1 MSEHISDRPRRPGR
15 PPRREVYGRLRS
27 DVAELWERMGGL
39 PSPQEAV
46 GIWRGIWYREAHHS
60 TAIEGNTLVFKEVE
74 RLLAEGRA
82 IGDRELRE
90 YLEVRGYASAA
101 EWVYRQALNRLG
113 LCHSGAILGLAEVR
127 QVHHTALSPV
137 CEVAPHPDATDR
149 ETPGNFREH
158 DIRPFPGGMTP
169 VSWPLIFSEMD
180 TWIEEVNR
188 LDAASSSF
196 PESLAEIH
204 CRFEQ
209 IHPFLDG
216 NGRTGRL
223 LLNLILVRLGHPPA
237 IIYKRDRSRYL
248 DALRK
253 ADRGELGPLGE
264 MLARAILD
272 NLYRFV
278 IPAVA
283 GPERLVPLSA
293 LATPDLKAPALRVAA
308 GRSRLRAIR
317 NASGRWRSSRV
328 WVEEYKATRY
338 RRVRRATDADEEE

>member
-1 MSEHISDRPRRPGR
+1 MIEHISKRSRTPGR
-15 PPRREVYGRLRS
+15 PPRREVYRRLRS
-27 DVAELWERMGGL
+27 DIAELWERMGGL
-39 PSPQEAV
+39 PSPRKAA

-74 RLLAEGRA
+74 QLLAEGRA

-90 YLEVRGYASAA
+90 YLEVLGYASAA
-101 EWVYRQALNRLG
+101 AWVYRQDRNRLG
-113 LCHSGAILGLAEVR
+113 LCHSGAVLSLAELR
-127 QVHHTALSPV
+127 QLHHTALSPV
-137 CEVAPHPDATDR
+137 WAVAPHPDATDR

-169 VSWPLIFSEMD
+169 VSCPLVFSEMD

-188 LDAASSSF
+188 LDAASLSF

-209 IHPFLDG
+209 IRPFLDG

-253 ADRGELGPLGE
+253 ADRGEPGPLGE

-278 IPAVA
+278 TPAVA
-283 GPERLVPLSA
+283 GPDRLVPLSA
-293 LATPDLKAPALRVAA
+293 LATQDLKAPALRAAA
-308 GRSRLRAIR
+308 GRGRLRAIR
-317 NASGRWRSSRV
+317 NSSGRWRSSRV

-338 RRVRRATDADEEE
+338 RRV

>member
-1 MSEHISDRPRRPGR
+1 
-15 PPRREVYGRLRS
+15 
-27 DVAELWERMGGL
+27 MGGL

-60 TAIEGNTLVFKEVE
+60 TAIEGNTLVFKQVE

-82 IGDRELRE
+82 IGDRELKE
-90 YLEVRGYASAA
+90 YLEVRGYATAA

-113 LCHSGAILGLAEVR
+113 LCHPGVILSLAEVR

-137 CEVAPHPDATDR
+137 WEVALHPGATDR
-149 ETPGNFREH
+149 EMPGSFREH

-169 VSWPLIFSEMD
+169 VSWPLVSSEMA
-180 TWIEEVNR
+180 TWIEDVNK
-188 LDAASSSF
+188 LDAASLSF
-196 PESLAEIH
+196 PESLAEVH

-223 LLNLILVRLGHPPA
+223 LLNLMLVRLGYPPA
-237 IIYKRDRSRYL
+237 IIYKRERSRYL
-248 DALRK
+248 DALRR
-253 ADRGELGPLGE
+253 ADRGEPGSLGE

-283 GPERLVPLSA
+283 GPGRLVPLSA
-293 LATPDLKAPALRVAA
+293 LATPDLRAPALRAAA
-308 GRSRLRAIR
+308 GRGRLRAIR
-317 NASGRWRSSRV
+317 NAGGRWRSTRV

-338 RRVRRATDADEEE
+338 RRDPE